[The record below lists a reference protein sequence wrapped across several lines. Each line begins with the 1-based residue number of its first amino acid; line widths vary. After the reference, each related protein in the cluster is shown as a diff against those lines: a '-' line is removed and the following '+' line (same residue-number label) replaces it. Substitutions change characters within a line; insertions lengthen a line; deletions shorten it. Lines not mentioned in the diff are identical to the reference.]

1 MGKHTIKRIFRILV
15 IKIVEDQLMK
25 KYKISALCLLLL
37 CCASYA
43 AQTTP
48 LTTDIANGKSLLNDT
63 KPGFDDTF
71 LTPGYAEV
79 RGRIED
85 YNPEAAP
92 KNFLVYYQDNLIGA
106 MEPIS
111 VQVADDGSFITW
123 IPLTTPGYARFVGDN
138 RYFDF
143 FLAPENTLEVSFR
156 WSDVVEY
163 CKKQR
168 NREPISES
176 PFHFGKDL
184 SRVNK
189 ELAEYPEVVSYGVY
203 QMAHDLTPS
212 EAIKQLTE
220 DYEKHMIA
228 IAEYTDGKT
237 LDSTTEKLLKAN
249 VKSKYLFDVFEYA
262 RTREGLLR
270 TDTLAPSLK
279 EPLDLQYFEPI
290 KALIAEEDKWIL
302 ASRQFGG
309 VPNMMAHSS
318 FAELLGLEDHYLFD
332 FGVNAFPYLKS
343 LGATLTPEEE
353 ETNEWLG
360 DGGLKSCTLSELYK
374 GMDSARK
381 AAERNGFS
389 EQLNEFLQLQTD
401 AAKQT
406 GSKTLLG
413 DAARNVSDLSEA
425 LKTYLEVD
433 TLPLLWQIALSEALR
448 SKYMLNAD
456 NYKDKE
462 DLYAVFEN
470 IKNKDEISNPAV
482 LEALEN
488 FYRRSYA
495 RKSFDIPDDHRG
507 KVIKEM
513 IAPYSGKILLLDFW
527 GHVLW
532 TMPTCHTDLR

>member
-1 MGKHTIKRIFRILV
+1 
-15 IKIVEDQLMK
+15 
-25 KYKISALCLLLL
+25 
-37 CCASYA
+37 
-43 AQTTP
+43 
-48 LTTDIANGKSLLNDT
+48 
-63 KPGFDDTF
+63 
-71 LTPGYAEV
+71 
-79 RGRIED
+79 
-85 YNPEAAP
+85 
-92 KNFLVYYQDNLIGA
+92 
-106 MEPIS
+106 
-111 VQVADDGSFITW
+111 
-123 IPLTTPGYARFVGDN
+123 
-138 RYFDF
+138 
-143 FLAPENTLEVSFR
+143 
-156 WSDVVEY
+156 
-163 CKKQR
+163 
-168 NREPISES
+168 
-176 PFHFGKDL
+176 
-184 SRVNK
+184 
-189 ELAEYPEVVSYGVY
+189 
-203 QMAHDLTPS
+203 MAHDLTPS

-360 DGGLKSCTLSELYK
+360 DGGLKSCTLSKLYK

-527 GHVLW
+527 GMSCGPCRHAIQTSVNAREKNRNHPDFKMLFISDDSGSESSYEDFVMKYLEGETSYRISESDFHLLHDLFSFSGIPRYVLIGRDVKVVDSDFNFYSMKNNLKEYGIELEGDVLDGLI
-532 TMPTCHTDLR
+532 TQ